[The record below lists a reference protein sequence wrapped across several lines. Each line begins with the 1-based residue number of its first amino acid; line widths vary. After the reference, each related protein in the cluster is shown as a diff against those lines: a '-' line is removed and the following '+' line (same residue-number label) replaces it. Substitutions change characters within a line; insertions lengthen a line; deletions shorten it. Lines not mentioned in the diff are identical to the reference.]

1 MEAFALARRCLP
13 FALLAALAAAAVS
26 PSAGGVRST
35 EPARMETLR
44 IEPRAPTV
52 AAAEALLSKPPGWV
66 AGDPAV
72 VVLWEEPGR
81 DDARDRVVLA
91 ALDEGAAVLELD
103 AHAARGVSPDNAFAP
118 RPLAPSD
125 LLPDLFAALDA
136 LRREARA
143 GAAVVAI
150 GYGAAGGAAALLAAQ
165 DEATAASQGGADGP
179 RFAGGAALGPGR
191 PAFAPGGAPPDPAGH
206 WDERA
211 KRLCAALAAAMARG
225 AAPVEAVADDC
236 AAAFAPRSP
245 DPLVARAGGTR

>member
-1 MEAFALARRCLP
+1 MEAFAVARRCLP
-13 FALLAALAAAAVS
+13 FALLAALAAAAS
-26 PSAGGVRST
+26 PPPAGAGGVRPT
-35 EPARMETLR
+35 DPAEPVRVETLR
-44 IEPRAPTV
+44 VEPRAPTV
-52 AAAEALLSKPPGWV
+52 AGAYEALLSEPPGWA

-81 DDARDRVVLA
+81 DAARDRVVLA

-103 AHAARGVSPDNAFAP
+103 ADAARGVSPDSTFAP
-118 RPLAPSD
+118 PPLAPSD

-150 GYGAAGGAAALLAAQ
+150 GSGAAGGAAALLAAR
-165 DEATAASQGGADGP
+165 DEAAAIAHGGAGGP

-206 WDERA
+206 WDEGTVNLSPSGRPSWHA
-211 KRLCAALAAAMARG
+211 
-225 AAPVEAVADDC
+225 EDD
-236 AAAFAPRSP
+236 AGTEFMLLQQPR
-245 DPLVARAGGTR
+245 